1 MPTVRAEPLREFSVN
16 VFLAAGVPEDET
28 RIVSDCLVEANLTG
42 HDSHGVLRI
51 PSYVSG
57 LRRGGLVPGARM
69 EVYNET
75 PTSVK
80 LDGKRGFGQVAM
92 VRGMDLAI
100 AKSRSGPIGLTTV
113 TGCGHTGQLSF
124 YALAAARQGRIGVVL
139 LGGRRGRVAP
149 HGGLDG
155 RMYVNALSIAVPGAG
170 EDPAV
175 LDMSV
180 SATGFGKLLVQRARN
195 EPCPEGWLI
204 DGQGRP
210 VTDPFADLSEGKG
223 AILPLGGALSG
234 HKGSGLAFM
243 VSLLCGLAE
252 RGDDPASGE
261 VGHLLMAID
270 VAAFLPLTA
279 FQAQVADFIRHVKA
293 SRPSEAE
300 VLVPGERSARTR
312 RARLEAGIP
321 LEETTWKELNA
332 LADEL
337 GIKPVPRIQ
346 VPRVT

>member
-1 MPTVRAEPLREFSVN
+1 MPTVRAELLREFSVN
-16 VFLAAGVPEDET
+16 VFLAAGVPEAET
-28 RIVSDCLVEANLTG
+28 RTVSDCLVEANLTG

-51 PSYVSG
+51 PSYVNG
-57 LRRGGLVPGARM
+57 VRRGGLVPGAQM

-75 PTSVK
+75 LTSAK
-80 LDGKRGFGQVAM
+80 LDGRGGFGQVAM
-92 VRGMDLAI
+92 GRGMDLAI
-100 AKSRSGPIGLTTV
+100 AKSQTGPIGLVTV
-113 TGCGHTGQLSF
+113 THCGHTGQLSF
-124 YALAAARQGRIGVVL
+124 YALTAARQGRIGVVL
-139 LGGRRGRVAP
+139 LGGQRGRVAP
-149 HGGLDG
+149 YGGIDG
-155 RMYVNALSIAVPGAG
+155 RMYVNALSIAVPGEG
-170 EDPAV
+170 EDATV

-210 VTDPFADLSEGKG
+210 TTDPFADLSDGKG

-243 VSLLCGLAE
+243 ISLLCGLAE
-252 RGDDPASGE
+252 RGDDPGSGE

-270 VAAFLPLTA
+270 VAAFLPLAA
-279 FQAQVADFIRHVKA
+279 FQAQVKDFIRHVKT

-300 VLVPGERSARTR
+300 VLVPGERASRTR
-312 RARLEAGIP
+312 RARLESGIP

-337 GIKPVPRIQ
+337 GVARLK
-346 VPRVT
+346 